1 MLALAA
7 KLSEAGLGD
16 YWDDLDRW
24 VRNQFTAQQ
33 LSPDLVEPIYRFSE
47 RQPRKPLGPYET
59 ADLVVERNVGAWS
72 G

>member
-1 MLALAA
+1 MCTTSTIVNLPVADMLALAA

-24 VRNQFTAQQ
+24 LPSQFTAQQ
-33 LSPDLVEPIYRFSE
+33 L
-47 RQPRKPLGPYET
+47 PR
-59 ADLVVERNVGAWS
+59 S